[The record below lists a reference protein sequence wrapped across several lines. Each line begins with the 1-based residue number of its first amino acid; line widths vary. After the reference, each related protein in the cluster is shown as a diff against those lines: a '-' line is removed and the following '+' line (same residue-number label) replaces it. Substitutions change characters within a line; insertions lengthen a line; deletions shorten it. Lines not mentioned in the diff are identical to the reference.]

1 MHVSRFCSL
10 LFCFYFII
18 PVVAPA
24 ADEVNH
30 LVTLLKSEEPEV
42 RYKAARSLQKLGP
55 TAEPAIPP
63 LIAALNDLGAPT
75 KYDVQYLGPR
85 VRNAASDALASI
97 GRPAVPALIKA
108 LRDKDPATRAMAADT
123 LAMLG
128 PVANTSFAELSRTL
142 NDPES
147 WVRDSAVAAIA
158 RVGTAPQVV
167 VPLLEQK
174 YRRADKDDYIRVSIL
189 ESLANADPQAT
200 MVIPLLIEALD
211 DSDGDVMAAAART
224 LGSYKNKARPAV
236 NALSKSLTTTKVR
249 WDSFADFGFTVP
261 VRTDVVRALAAIGP
275 PAKVAEPTLIRLM
288 QQDENQ
294 VTRIM
299 SAAALVRI
307 SPEKPAARQA
317 MTFLI
322 QTLQDQEQAQA
333 KAAEALG
340 MIGNA
345 AAVAALSETLQA
357 PDESEFGS
365 FRAAVARALGEIGP
379 PAKVAVP
386 ALRAALREKKEWHF
400 DVRNESALALGK
412 IGPAAK
418 SAIPDLIEASHSD
431 DEHLQDLAT
440 EAIRKIKSASHQKNA
455 SDTVEEKSSDRK

>member
-1 MHVSRFCSL
+1 MHVSRCCSL
-10 LFCFYFII
+10 VFCIYCII

-123 LAMLG
+123 LAKLG

-147 WVRDSAVAAIA
+147 WIRDSAVAAIA
-158 RVGTAPQVV
+158 RVGAAPQVV

-200 MVIPLLIEALD
+200 MVIPLLIEALG

-236 NALSKSLTTTKVR
+236 NALNKALTTTKVR
-249 WDSFADFGFTVP
+249 WDSYADFGFTVP
-261 VRTDVVRALAAIGP
+261 VRTDVVRALAVIGP
-275 PAKVAEPTLIRLM
+275 SAKVAEPSLFRLM
-288 QQDENQ
+288 QQDEDQ

-307 SPEKPAARQA
+307 SPEKPSARQA

-322 QTLQDQEQAQA
+322 QTLQDQEKAQA

-365 FRAAVARALGEIGP
+365 LRATVAHALGEIGP
-379 PAKVAVP
+379 PARTAVP

-418 SAIPDLIEASHSD
+418 SSIPDLIEASHSD
-431 DEHLQDLAT
+431 DEHLQEYAS
-440 EAIRKIKSASHQKNA
+440 EAIRKIKNSARQQNHA
-455 SDTVEEKSSDRK
+455 DDAGEGSSERK